1 MEDKDFFKRTTLGIL
16 TSVMNVYSPKNN
28 NSATVSEVNDKTEL
42 EADSQEEHSDTNG
55 YNLEEIEEA
64 RKTLNIQPRDFDKH
78 KKNLQETI
86 KSIDKSE
93 INIGISNYELKW
105 YGLRHRKD
113 KDKVTF
119 YDINGLTSDI
129 IEVFEKVQER
139 ELKMLKEFQT
149 VFNTID
155 SLDKEYIGAI
165 LINIAAIEK
174 TNKELQITNED
185 LKQTIEK
192 QGLTISKLV
201 SFKEK
206 INDLAS
212 ESQKHEEQLLSLL
225 DFKEQQEANQNK
237 VEKKLEKQEQTI
249 SKLVGFK
256 DEINALM
263 ADSQKH
269 EEQLASLLDF
279 KEQQETNQ
287 NKVEKKLEKQEQT
300 LSKLVSF
307 KEKINDL
314 ASESQKHEEQLLSL
328 LDFKEQLEANQNK
341 IEKKLEE
348 LSEHNN
354 IFDALLNTKLQES
367 FDKISEIEKKT
378 SKKIKRAYLLAIMSI
393 LFAVATFFISPFN
406 KMTKSMPT
414 QEITS
419 IPNNDLNNRD
429 SNISSDTN
437 DSLNNNFDY
446 K

>member
-225 DFKEQQEANQNK
+225 DFKEQ
-237 VEKKLEKQEQTI
+237 
-249 SKLVGFK
+249 
-256 DEINALM
+256 
-263 ADSQKH
+263 
-269 EEQLASLLDF
+269 
-279 KEQQETNQ
+279 
-287 NKVEKKLEKQEQT
+287 
-300 LSKLVSF
+300 
-307 KEKINDL
+307 
-314 ASESQKHEEQLLSL
+314 
-328 LDFKEQLEANQNK
+328 LEANQNK

-437 DSLNNNFDY
+437 DSLNNNF
-446 K
+446 

>member
-225 DFKEQQEANQNK
+225 DFKEQ
-237 VEKKLEKQEQTI
+237 
-249 SKLVGFK
+249 
-256 DEINALM
+256 
-263 ADSQKH
+263 
-269 EEQLASLLDF
+269 
-279 KEQQETNQ
+279 
-287 NKVEKKLEKQEQT
+287 
-300 LSKLVSF
+300 
-307 KEKINDL
+307 
-314 ASESQKHEEQLLSL
+314 
-328 LDFKEQLEANQNK
+328 LEANQNK

-348 LSEHNN
+348 QLTSLLNFKEQQEANQNKVEKKLEELSEHNT

>member
-1 MEDKDFFKRTTLGIL
+1 MEDKNVVIKTLVGGL
-16 TSVMNVYSPKNN
+16 TSVINSLSEKNN
-28 NSATVSEVNDKTEL
+28 DSATATEVNPPESDKTEL
-42 EADSQEEHSDTNG
+42 ETNSPEVHSDTNG

-129 IEVFEKVQER
+129 IKVFKKIQER
-139 ELKMLKEFQT
+139 ELKMLEEFQT
-149 VFNTID
+149 VFNTFD

-237 VEKKLEKQEQTI
+237 IEKKLEKQEQTL

-269 EEQLASLLDF
+269 EKQLTSLLDF
-279 KEQQETNQ
+279 KEQQ
-287 NKVEKKLEKQEQT
+287 
-300 LSKLVSF
+300 
-307 KEKINDL
+307 
-314 ASESQKHEEQLLSL
+314 
-328 LDFKEQLEANQNK
+328 EANQNK

-406 KMTKSMPT
+406 KMTKSMLT

-437 DSLNNNFDY
+437 DSLNNNF
-446 K
+446 